1 MQKPTL
7 NKVLAPLVLGAVI
20 LLAWQLA
27 LSFELVRPTLLPPPA
42 KVFQRLQDDLAAGI
56 LSSYA
61 AVTLKEALLG
71 CLVGVSIAIPLGILM
86 EKNRLAEAAISPY
99 LAASQAIP
107 AIAIAPLLV
116 LWVGYGMRA
125 IVVLCAL
132 LVFFPVT
139 IATTLGLRQIETD
152 LIEAARLDGAYGW
165 SLLTQIEAPLARR
178 TVIVGLRNG
187 FTLSITGAVIGE
199 FVMGGQGLGMLLTVQ
214 ANSSDTI
221 GLFATLI
228 VLAALAI
235 AVYLVMIALETWL
248 DPLKGN

>member
-1 MQKPTL
+1 MSKPTL
-7 NKVLAPLVLGAVI
+7 DKVLAPMILGGII
-20 LLAWQLA
+20 LLAWHLT
-27 LSFELVRPTLLPPPA
+27 LKFELVRPTLLPPPA
-42 KVFQRLQDDLAAGI
+42 KVFARLQEDLAAGI
-56 LSSYA
+56 LTSYA
-61 AVTLKEALLG
+61 AVTLQEALLG
-71 CLVGVSIAIPLGILM
+71 CLVGVLVAIPLGVLM
-86 EKNRLAEAAISPY
+86 QRNRLAEAAISPY

-139 IATTLGLRQIETD
+139 IATTLGLRQIESD
-152 LIEAARLDGAYGW
+152 LIEAARLDGAHGW

-178 TVIVGLRNG
+178 TVLAGLRNG
-187 FTLSITGAVIGE
+187 FTLSITGAVVGE

-214 ANSSDTI
+214 ANSSDTV

-235 AVYLVMIALETWL
+235 VVYLVMLALETWL

>member
-1 MQKPTL
+1 MI
-7 NKVLAPLVLGAVI
+7 LGAII
-20 LLAWQLA
+20 LLAWHLT
-27 LSFELVRPTLLPPPA
+27 LKFELVRPTLLPPPA
-42 KVFQRLQDDLAAGI
+42 KVFSRLQDDLAAGI
-56 LSSYA
+56 LTSYA
-61 AVTLKEALLG
+61 AVTLQEALLG
-71 CLVGVSIAIPLGILM
+71 CLVGVLVAIPLGILM
-86 EKNRLAEAAISPY
+86 QRNRLAEAAISPY

-139 IATTLGLRQIETD
+139 IATTLGLRQIESD
-152 LIEAARLDGAYGW
+152 LIEAARLDGAHGW

-178 TVIVGLRNG
+178 TVLAGLRNG
-187 FTLSITGAVIGE
+187 FTLSITGAVVGE

-214 ANSSDTI
+214 ANSSDTV

-235 AVYLVMIALETWL
+235 VVYLVMLALETWL